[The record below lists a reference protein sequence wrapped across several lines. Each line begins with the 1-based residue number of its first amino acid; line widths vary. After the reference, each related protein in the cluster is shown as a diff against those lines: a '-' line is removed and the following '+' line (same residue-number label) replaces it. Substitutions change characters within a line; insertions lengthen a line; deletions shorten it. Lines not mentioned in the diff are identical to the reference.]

1 MAGPLLLF
9 QDLQGVVDEA
19 VLGYRPSSGPAKTHP
34 LSPQEWEIA
43 RLAASGLTDKQTA
56 ERMFLSHRT
65 EGARLYQ
72 TAEAGH
78 HLTRHA
84 ARRAGL
90 PGHRQRRRF
99 RHRGMTRRTPPGGRG
114 DDPHAAESD

>member
-1 MAGPLLLF
+1 MGYDGILAVVAARHLLRDDLTPASDDHLGRESGGDARRGMAGPLLLF

-65 EGARLYQ
+65 EGARLY
-72 TAEAGH
+72 
-78 HLTRHA
+78 
-84 ARRAGL
+84 
-90 PGHRQRRRF
+90 
-99 RHRGMTRRTPPGGRG
+99 
-114 DDPHAAESD
+114 